1 MIFENR
7 LSRHLG
13 GRFSTLSV
21 SLFVNTARFPVLC
34 IRGAGLLIRNE
45 KMKRLILF
53 GCLAGTLAVTACE
66 RLGRPWNPP
75 FDEEE
80 EPLAF
85 TLDEVARLMAAVPV
99 GQAQVR
105 EVRDAVAASTDNG
118 YDEEYPMR
126 QLFESPG
133 TGIGA
138 EPATRVE
145 GYAHPLRDLLSA
157 EVRRQYGTRS
167 MDADAFLNALSSSDV
182 QIYWPFSE
190 EFEGDETPVI
200 TFDPGDGET
209 KNTGW
214 IRQPDGTVEEV
225 IVDEEMAMERP
236 VWVINRNR
244 DAEYETL
251 EMRRK
256 EDPEW
261 GQGGSILVRT
271 KAGAKAPATRADDG
285 EFKTLV
291 LRSFKANR
299 QMDTWF
305 CGGAEIWVK
314 CGAVEDFTASTEAE
328 LRLYSPSITD
338 FLIVVR
344 RKQVG
349 EVLDF
354 NAVLVSEWTGML
366 DNCAFMMVEDD
377 GGTVTSWKCSAMV
390 KYNSRSY
397 GFDIEIPLHTR
408 DDIIWRGA
416 LTRTYIERNN
426 GVTGHFGDVDLVL
439 ELI

>member
-1 MIFENR
+1 
-7 LSRHLG
+7 
-13 GRFSTLSV
+13 
-21 SLFVNTARFPVLC
+21 
-34 IRGAGLLIRNE
+34 
-45 KMKRLILF
+45 MKRLILF
-53 GCLAGTLAVTACE
+53 WCLAGALAVTACE
-66 RLGRPWNPP
+66 RLDRFGNPSR
-75 FDEEE
+75 DEEG
-80 EPLAF
+80 EPLSF
-85 TLDEVARLMAAVPV
+85 TLDEVARLVAAIPV
-99 GQAQVR
+99 GQPQVA
-105 EVRDAVAASTDNG
+105 EVRDAVSASTGNG

-126 QLFESPG
+126 QLFGSPG

-145 GYAHPLRDLLSA
+145 AYAHPLRDLLAA
-157 EVRRQYGTRS
+157 EVRRQYGTRAT
-167 MDADAFLNALSSSDV
+167 DADAFLNALAGSDV

-190 EFEGDETPVI
+190 EFEGDETPVV
-200 TFDPGDGET
+200 TFDPGGSET

-214 IRQPDGTVEEV
+214 VRRADGTLEEV
-225 IVDEEMAMERP
+225 IVDEEMARERP

-261 GQGGSILVRT
+261 GQGGSILVRP
-271 KAGAKAPATRADDG
+271 KAGTKAPATRAGDPD
-285 EFKTLV
+285 FQTLV

-299 QMDTWF
+299 QFDTWF
-305 CGGAEIWVK
+305 CGGSEIWVK

-338 FLIVVR
+338 FLIVIR

-354 NAVLVSEWTGML
+354 NAILVSEWTGML

-377 GGTVTSWKCSAMV
+377 GGTRTTWKCSAMV

-397 GFDIEIPLHTR
+397 GFEIEIPLHTR
-408 DDIIWRGA
+408 DDIVWRGA

>member
-1 MIFENR
+1 
-7 LSRHLG
+7 
-13 GRFSTLSV
+13 
-21 SLFVNTARFPVLC
+21 
-34 IRGAGLLIRNE
+34 
-45 KMKRLILF
+45 MKRLILF
-53 GCLAGTLAVTACE
+53 GCLFGALAVSACE
-66 RLGRPWNPP
+66 RLDRRLNPP

-85 TLDEVARLMAAVPV
+85 TLDEVARLMAAIPV
-99 GQAQVR
+99 GEAQVA
-105 EVRDAVAASTDNG
+105 EVRNAVSASTGNG

-133 TGIGA
+133 AGIGDV
-138 EPATRVE
+138 PATRVE
-145 GYAHPLRDLLSA
+145 GYARPLRDLLTA
-157 EVRRQYGTRS
+157 EVRRHYGTRA
-167 MDADAFLNALSSSDV
+167 MDADSFLHALSGSDV

-209 KNTGW
+209 KNIGW
-214 IRQPDGTVEEV
+214 IRQEDGTVEEV
-225 IVDEEMAMERP
+225 IVDEGMARERP

-244 DAEYETL
+244 DSEYETL
-251 EMRRK
+251 EMRRRA
-256 EDPEW
+256 DPEW
-261 GQGGSILVRT
+261 GQGGSILVQPKAAGRT
-271 KAGAKAPATRADDG
+271 PATRADGKD
-285 EFKTLV
+285 FKTLV
-291 LRSFKANR
+291 LRSFQSNR
-299 QMDTWF
+299 QFDTWF
-305 CGGAEIWVK
+305 CGGSEIWVK
-314 CGAVEDFTASTEAE
+314 CGAVEDFTATTDAE
-328 LRLYSPSITD
+328 LRLYSPSVTD

-344 RKQVG
+344 RRQIG

-377 GGTVTSWKCSAMV
+377 GGTMTTWKCSAMV

-397 GFDIEIPLHTR
+397 GFEIEIPLRAR

>member
-1 MIFENR
+1 M
-7 LSRHLG
+7 
-13 GRFSTLSV
+13 
-21 SLFVNTARFPVLC
+21 
-34 IRGAGLLIRNE
+34 
-45 KMKRLILF
+45 MKRMILF
-53 GCLAGTLAVTACE
+53 GCLAGALAVTACE
-66 RLGRPWNPP
+66 RLDLWGNPSAA
-75 FDEEE
+75 EAG
-80 EPLAF
+80 EPLVF
-85 TLDEVARLMAAVPV
+85 TLDEVARLLASVPV
-99 GQAQVR
+99 GQAQVA
-105 EVRDAVAASTDNG
+105 EVRDAVASSSGNG

-126 QLFESPG
+126 QVFETPG
-133 TGIGA
+133 AGVGA

-145 GYAHPLRDLLSA
+145 AYPEPLRDLLAA
-157 EVRRQYGTRS
+157 EIRKQYGTRAL
-167 MDADAFLNALSSSDV
+167 DAEAFLDALSASDV

-190 EFEGDETPVI
+190 DFEGDETPVI
-200 TFDPGDGET
+200 TFDPGGRDTE
-209 KNTGW
+209 NIGW
-214 IRQPDGTVEEV
+214 IRREDGTLEEI
-225 IVDEEMAMERP
+225 IVDEEMARERP

-244 DAEYETL
+244 DAEYQSL
-251 EMRRK
+251 EMRRR
-256 EDPEW
+256 EDPAW
-261 GQGGSILVRT
+261 GQGGDILVRPQSGSAAT
-271 KAGAKAPATRADDG
+271 GTRADDRP
-285 EFKTLV
+285 FQTLV

-299 QMDTWF
+299 NFDTWF
-305 CGGAEIWVK
+305 CGGSEIWCKV
-314 CGAVEDFTASTEAE
+314 GAVEDFWATTEAE

-377 GGTVTSWKCSAMV
+377 GGTMTTWKCSAMV

-397 GFDIEIPLHTR
+397 GFEIEIPLRAR

-426 GVTGHFGDVDLVL
+426 GVTGHFGDVELVL

>member
-1 MIFENR
+1 M
-7 LSRHLG
+7 
-13 GRFSTLSV
+13 
-21 SLFVNTARFPVLC
+21 
-34 IRGAGLLIRNE
+34 
-45 KMKRLILF
+45 MKRTILF
-53 GCLAGTLAVTACE
+53 GCLAGALAVTACE
-66 RLGRPWNPP
+66 RLDLWGNPSA
-75 FDEEE
+75 DEAG
-80 EPLAF
+80 EPLVF
-85 TLDEVARLMAAVPV
+85 TLDEVARLLASVPV
-99 GQAQVR
+99 GQAQVA
-105 EVRDAVAASTDNG
+105 EVRDAVASSSGNG

-126 QLFESPG
+126 QVFETPG
-133 TGIGA
+133 AGVGA

-145 GYAHPLRDLLSA
+145 AYPEPLRDLLAA
-157 EVRRQYGTRS
+157 EIRKQYGTRAL
-167 MDADAFLNALSSSDV
+167 DAEVFLDALSASDV

-190 EFEGDETPVI
+190 DFEGDETPVI
-200 TFDPGDGET
+200 TFDPGGRDTE
-209 KNTGW
+209 NIGW
-214 IRQPDGTVEEV
+214 IRREDGTLEEI
-225 IVDEEMAMERP
+225 IVDEEMARERP

-244 DAEYETL
+244 DAEYQSL
-251 EMRRK
+251 EMRRR
-256 EDPEW
+256 EDPAW
-261 GQGGSILVRT
+261 GQGGDILVRPQSGSAAT
-271 KAGAKAPATRADDG
+271 GTRADDRP
-285 EFKTLV
+285 FQTLV

-299 QMDTWF
+299 NFDTWF
-305 CGGAEIWVK
+305 CGGSEIWCKV
-314 CGAVEDFTASTEAE
+314 GAVEDFWATTEAE

-377 GGTVTSWKCSAMV
+377 GGTMTTWKCSAMV

-397 GFDIEIPLHTR
+397 GFEIEIPLRAR

-426 GVTGHFGDVDLVL
+426 GVTGHFGDVELVL

>member
-1 MIFENR
+1 M
-7 LSRHLG
+7 
-13 GRFSTLSV
+13 
-21 SLFVNTARFPVLC
+21 
-34 IRGAGLLIRNE
+34 
-45 KMKRLILF
+45 MKRMILF
-53 GCLAGTLAVTACE
+53 GCLAGALAVTACE
-66 RLGRPWNPP
+66 RLDLWGNPP
-75 FDEEE
+75 ADEAG
-80 EPLAF
+80 EPLVF
-85 TLDEVARLMAAVPV
+85 TLDEVARLLASVPV
-99 GQAQVR
+99 GQAQVA
-105 EVRDAVAASTDNG
+105 EVRDAVASSSGNG

-126 QLFESPG
+126 QVFETPG
-133 TGIGA
+133 AGVGA

-145 GYAHPLRDLLSA
+145 AYPEPLRDLLAA
-157 EVRRQYGTRS
+157 EIRKQYGTRAL
-167 MDADAFLNALSSSDV
+167 DAEAFLDALSASDV

-190 EFEGDETPVI
+190 DFEGDETPVI
-200 TFDPGDGET
+200 TFDPGGRDTE
-209 KNTGW
+209 NIGW
-214 IRQPDGTVEEV
+214 IRREDGTLEEI
-225 IVDEEMAMERP
+225 IVNEEMARERP

-244 DAEYETL
+244 DAEYQSL
-251 EMRRK
+251 EMRRR
-256 EDPEW
+256 EDPAW
-261 GQGGSILVRT
+261 GQGGDILVRPQSGSAAT
-271 KAGAKAPATRADDG
+271 GTRADDRP
-285 EFKTLV
+285 FQTLV

-299 QMDTWF
+299 NFDTWF
-305 CGGAEIWVK
+305 CGGSEIWCKV
-314 CGAVEDFTASTEAE
+314 GAVEDFWATTEAE

-377 GGTVTSWKCSAMV
+377 GGTMTTWKCSAMV

-397 GFDIEIPLHTR
+397 GFEIEIPLRAR

-426 GVTGHFGDVDLVL
+426 GVTGHFGDVELVL

>member
-1 MIFENR
+1 
-7 LSRHLG
+7 
-13 GRFSTLSV
+13 
-21 SLFVNTARFPVLC
+21 
-34 IRGAGLLIRNE
+34 
-45 KMKRLILF
+45 MKRWIVF
-53 GCLAGTLAVTACE
+53 WCLAGTLAVAACE
-66 RLGRPWNPP
+66 RPDLRGNPSR
-75 FDEEE
+75 DEEG

-85 TLDEVARLMAAVPV
+85 TLDEVARLVASVPV
-99 GQAQVR
+99 GEAQVA
-105 EVRDAVAASTDNG
+105 EVRDAVTASTGNG

-126 QLFESPG
+126 LLFEAPG

-145 GYAHPLRDLLSA
+145 AYARPIRDLLAA
-157 EVRRQYGTRS
+157 EVRQRYGTRAL
-167 MDADAFLNALSSSDV
+167 DADAFLYALSDSDV

-190 EFEGDETPVI
+190 DFDGDETPVI
-200 TFDPGDGET
+200 TFDPGGGET
-209 KNTGW
+209 RNTGW
-214 IRQPDGTVEEV
+214 IRQEDGTLEEV
-225 IVDEEMAMERP
+225 VVDEETARKRP

-251 EMRRK
+251 EMRRR

-261 GQGGSILVRT
+261 GQGGSVVVRPKT
-271 KAGAKAPATRADDG
+271 HGEGVPTRADNRDG
-285 EFKTLV
+285 DFQTLV
-291 LRSFKANR
+291 LRSFKSNR
-299 QMDTWF
+299 QFDTWF
-305 CGGAEIWVK
+305 CGGSEVWVK
-314 CGAVEDFTASTEAE
+314 CGAIEDFTASTEAE

-338 FLIVVR
+338 FLIVIR
-344 RKQVG
+344 RKEVG
-349 EVLDF
+349 KVLDF

-377 GGTVTSWKCSAMV
+377 GGTMTTWKCAAMV

-397 GFDIEIPLHTR
+397 GFEIEIPLRTR

-426 GVTGHFGDVDLVL
+426 GVTGHFGDVELVL